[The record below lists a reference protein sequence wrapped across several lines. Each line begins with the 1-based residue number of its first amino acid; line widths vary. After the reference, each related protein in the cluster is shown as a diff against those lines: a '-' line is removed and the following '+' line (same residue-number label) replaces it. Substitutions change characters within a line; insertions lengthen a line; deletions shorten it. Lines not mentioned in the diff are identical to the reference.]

1 MYRHRDA
8 THFYEAVGAFPDHH
22 RTGTELESTLQ
33 ERLASTY
40 RLGGLGKPHFNERF
54 TTMENYFEVGMR
66 FEMRGNLLLAAMT
79 FAADYVARG
88 RIWHPIRNHGRSR
101 FV

>member
-54 TTMENYFEVGMR
+54 TTMEDYFEVSKR
-66 FEMRGNLLLAAMT
+66 FEMRG
-79 FAADYVARG
+79 
-88 RIWHPIRNHGRSR
+88 I
-101 FV
+101 